1 MLYLELSNGYATS
14 SIQVPSL
21 SQATETYLALRGL
34 ELLKDAVWTLRTER
48 HWLHDHANGVGE
60 PDWWYEVS
68 PNRYAPYRDGRPPQL
83 SRPNAAGDPS
93 NKAQGR
99 ISGRRSPQPRNH
111 DRFRALS
118 LEMA

>member
-1 MLYLELSNGYATS
+1 MLYLESSNGYATS

-34 ELLKDAVWTLRTER
+34 ESFKDAVWTLRTER

-60 PDWWYEVS
+60 PEWWYEVS
-68 PNRYAPYRDGRPPQL
+68 PDRYAPYCDRRRSQPG
-83 SRPNAAGDPS
+83 
-93 NKAQGR
+93 KAQAR
-99 ISGRRSPQPRNH
+99 NTARNAPRPSPPPRGH
-111 DRFRALS
+111 DRSRALS